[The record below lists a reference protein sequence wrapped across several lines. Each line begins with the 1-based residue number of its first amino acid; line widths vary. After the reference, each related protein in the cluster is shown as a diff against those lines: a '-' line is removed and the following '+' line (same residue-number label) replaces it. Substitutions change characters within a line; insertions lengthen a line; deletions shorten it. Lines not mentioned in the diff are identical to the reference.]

1 MTRSVRRDYDL
12 VTAEVH
18 RKAVENLTEEMALT
32 MVRTSTS
39 PVVYEAKDFSTCF
52 FDTVPEQLGF
62 SGYVL
67 FHIGSSRGGVQA
79 IRELG
84 NDGDLKPGD
93 GFVTNDPRA
102 GGAMHQADVGVIMP
116 MFYKN
121 DELIGWGFAN
131 MHVLDIGG
139 VGVSGYAP
147 GAHDVFEEGLR
158 FPPVKIIKG
167 GRIDKDW
174 ERFIAANVRAPGPV
188 LSDIR
193 SMIAANNV
201 VANQRL
207 NAIVDEFG
215 LDGYRE
221 LCEINKNL
229 SEELLRERITRLP
242 DGVYESADWN
252 EFDGHDGPDQL
263 LDMRAKMTIS
273 GSDMHFDFSG
283 VPQIDAFVNSATHAM
298 HGQTMSGILT
308 TMAYGDFP
316 INAGLWRPVT
326 VDVGEPGTIVNSTD
340 PAPCSNAH
348 SEVGMRA
355 CKLTTELLAQA
366 MSLSD
371 DPEIR
376 GRLTAQGQN
385 GFPAVNLVGKN
396 QFGNTSVVFYV
407 DNAVGSGGG
416 AQTIMDGQDSYGCTT
431 MTGCGMADVET
442 HESLD
447 PVLWL
452 WRRIS
457 PNSGGPGLHRGGQ
470 GIEQGFAFHYTDQ
483 MNGPGFNAV
492 AEVPPR
498 GFGGGYPASSGSY
511 YPIDNTNVAELLAG
525 GKLPTLEHLAG
536 DQRTIRS
543 KVGHLQVGRNDV
555 QVWLSG
561 GGGGVGDPLL
571 RPVELVHKDLIDGYI
586 TDKHAR
592 NAYGVVVDGD
602 DVDREATARLR
613 DEIRA
618 ERIGG
623 TPASAMGI
631 PASTGAAVVRHS
643 NGSGAPH
650 WSCGYCS
657 ADLGPHS
664 GNWRTSAQAVAR
676 EYPVFERYEHLDMH
690 VKQRFEEPGV
700 VLREYYCAACAGV
713 LGIDVTTTALDV
725 LPAAKL
731 ADA

>member
-1 MTRSVRRDYDL
+1 MTIARRDYDL

-18 RKAVENLTEEMALT
+18 RKAVENLTKEMALA

-79 IRELG
+79 IKELG
-84 NDGDLKPGD
+84 EYGDLKPGD

-167 GRIDKDW
+167 GRIDKEW

-207 NAIVDEFG
+207 NSIVDEFG
-215 LDGYRE
+215 LEGYRE

-229 SEELLRERITRLP
+229 SEELLRERISRLP

-263 LDMRAKMTIS
+263 LDMRCRMKIS
-273 GSDMHFDFSG
+273 GSDMHFEFSG

-308 TMAYGDFP
+308 TMVYGDFP
-316 INAGLWRPVT
+316 VNAGLWRPVT

-416 AQTIMDGQDSYGCTT
+416 AQTIMDGQDAYGCTT

-457 PNSGGPGLHRGGQ
+457 PNSGGPGLFRGGQ
-470 GIEQGFAFHYTDQ
+470 AIEQGFAFHYTDQ

-498 GFGGGYPASSGSY
+498 GFGGGYPGSSGNY
-511 YPIDNTNVAELLAG
+511 YPIESTNVAELLTAN
-525 GKLPTLEHLAG
+525 KLPTLDQLQG

-543 KVGHLQVGRNDV
+543 KVGHLQVARDDV

-571 RPVELVHKDLIDGYI
+571 RPVDVVTKDLIDGYI

-592 NAYGVVVDGD
+592 NAYGVIVNGD
-602 DVDREATARLR
+602 IPDLDATTKRR
-613 DEIRA
+613 NEIRA
-618 ERIGG
+618 ERIGA
-623 TPASAMGI
+623 TPRAEMQAPAS
-631 PASTGAAVVRHS
+631 PGAAVGLHS
-643 NGSGAPH
+643 GSAEPR
-650 WSCGYCS
+650 WSCGYCN
-657 ADLGPHS
+657 AGLGPHT
-664 GNWRTSAQAVAR
+664 GNWRTAEDTVAR
-676 EYPVFERYEHLDMH
+676 EYPIFERYEHLDMH

-700 VLREYYCAACAGV
+700 VLREYYCGYCAGV
-713 LGIDVTTTALDV
+713 LGVDVAITDLEL
-725 LPAAKL
+725 LPAPKL
-731 ADA
+731 TNT

>member
-1 MTRSVRRDYDL
+1 MTMMRDYDV

-18 RKAVENLTEEMALT
+18 RKAIENLTKEMALA

-52 FDTVPEQLGF
+52 FDTVPDQLGF

-67 FHIGSSRGGVQA
+67 FHIGSSRGGVRK
-79 IRELG
+79 IMELG
-84 NDGDLKPGD
+84 GVGDLKPGD
-93 GFVTNDPRA
+93 GYITNDPRA

-121 DELIGWGFAN
+121 DELVGWGFAN

-147 GAHDVFEEGLR
+147 GARDVYQEGLR

-167 GRIDKDW
+167 GRIDSEW
-174 ERFIAANVRAPGPV
+174 ARFIGANVRAPAAV

-207 NAIVDEFG
+207 NSIIDEFG

-229 SEELLRERITRLP
+229 SEELLRARISRLP
-242 DGVYESADWN
+242 DGVYTTADWN

-263 LDMRAKMTIS
+263 LDMRLKMTVS
-273 GSDMHFDFSG
+273 GSDLKFEFTG
-283 VPQIDAFVNSATHAM
+283 VPQIDAFVNSASDAM
-298 HGQTMSGILT
+298 AGQTMTAIMVMLV
-308 TMAYGDFP
+308 YGDFP
-316 INAGLWRPVT
+316 VNAGMWRPVT

-355 CKLTTELLAQA
+355 CKLAKETLSQA
-366 MSLSD
+366 MAMSD
-371 DPEIR
+371 DAEIR
-376 GRLTAQGQN
+376 GRLAGQGQD
-385 GFPAVNLVGKN
+385 GFPAVNLFGPN
-396 QFGNTSVVFYV
+396 QFGGTSVVFYV

-416 AQTIMDGQDSYGCTT
+416 AQTIMDGQDAYGATC
-431 MTGCGMADVET
+431 MTGCGIADVET
-442 HESLD
+442 HESMD

-457 PNSGGPGLHRGGQ
+457 PNSGGPGYFRGGQ
-470 GIEQGFAFHYTDQ
+470 GIEQGFTLHYADG
-483 MNGPGFNAV
+483 MAGPGFNAC

-498 GFGGGYPASSGSY
+498 GFGGGYPAASGTY
-511 YPIDNTNVAELLAG
+511 YPVRDTNVADLLGAG
-525 GKLPTLEHLAG
+525 QLPTHETIRG
-536 DQRTIRS
+536 QDVTIRS
-543 KVGHLQVGRNDV
+543 KVGHLVMARHEA

-571 RPVELVHKDLIDGYI
+571 RPAKRVARDFTDGYV
-586 TDKHAR
+586 TAKHIA
-592 NAYGVVVDGD
+592 NAYGVILDAAGEVDAD
-602 DVDREATARLR
+602 ATARR
-613 DEIRA
+613 RGEIRQ
-618 ERIGG
+618 ERIGRAP
-623 TPASAMGI
+623 TAPLRPPASVGVAVTLHEAG
-631 PASTGAAVVRHS
+631 GARE
-643 NGSGAPH
+643 
-650 WSCGYCS
+650 WRCGYCGES
-657 ADLGPHS
+657 FGPAA
-664 GNWRTSAQAVAR
+664 GNWRTAEATVGR
-676 EYPVFERYEHLDMH
+676 EYPIHERYSHLDMF
-690 VKQRFEEPGV
+690 VKERHEEPGV
-700 VLREYYCAACAGV
+700 VLREYYCGSCAGV
-713 LGIDVTTTALDV
+713 LGVDVATSALEVLPSPALD
-725 LPAAKL
+725 A
-731 ADA
+731 

>member
-1 MTRSVRRDYDL
+1 MTVSRDYDV

-18 RKAVENLTEEMALT
+18 RKAMENLTDEMALA

-67 FHIGSSRGGVQA
+67 FHIGSSRGGVRA
-79 IRELG
+79 IQELEQQ
-84 NDGDLKPGD
+84 GDLKPGD
-93 GFVTNDPRA
+93 GFITNDPRL

-121 DELIGWGFAN
+121 DELVGWGFAN

-147 GAHDVFEEGLR
+147 GAHDVYQEGLR
-158 FPPVKIIKG
+158 FPPVKVIKEN
-167 GRIDKDW
+167 RLDTQW
-174 ERFIAANVRAPGPV
+174 ERFIAANVRTPGPV

-207 NAIVDEFG
+207 NAIIDEFG
-215 LDGYRE
+215 MTGYRE

-229 SEELLRERITRLP
+229 SEQLLRERIAKLP
-242 DGVYESADWN
+242 DGVYETADWN

-263 LDMRAKMTIS
+263 LGMRLKMTVR
-273 GSDMHFDFSG
+273 GSDLRFEFSG
-283 VPQIDAFVNSATHAM
+283 VPQIDAFVNSAADAM
-298 HGQTMSGILT
+298 AGQCMSGILV
-308 TMAYGDFP
+308 TMVYGDFP
-316 INAGLWRPVT
+316 VNAGLWRPVE

-355 CKLTTELLAQA
+355 CKLTTEVLSQA
-366 MSLSD
+366 MALSD

-376 GRLTAQGQN
+376 GRLAGQGQN
-385 GFPAVNLVGKN
+385 GFPAVNLVGRN
-396 QFGNTSVVFYV
+396 QYGNTSVVFYT
-407 DNAVGSGGG
+407 DNAIGSGGG
-416 AQTIMDGQDSYGCTT
+416 AQSIMDGQDCYGATT
-431 MTGCGMADVET
+431 MTGCGMSDVET

-457 PNSGGPGLHRGGQ
+457 PNSGGPGLFRGGQ
-470 GIEQGFAFHYTDQ
+470 GIEQAFAIHYTDQ
-483 MNGPGFNAV
+483 MTGPGFSAV

-498 GFGGGYPASSGSY
+498 GFGGGFPAASGNY
-511 YPIDNTNVAELLAG
+511 YAIENTNVRLLIDEGKVPIKERLG
-525 GKLPTLEHLAG
+525 GDERKL
-536 DQRTIRS
+536 RS
-543 KVGHLQVGRNDV
+543 KVGHLVVKRDDV

-561 GGGGVGDPLL
+561 GGGGVGEPLL
-571 RPVELVHKDLIDGYI
+571 RDPGVVAKDLRDGYI

-592 NAYGVVVDGD
+592 NAYGVVVGSDGEPDSEATERRRAELLERRIGAAPTARMSAPDNVGVSVPLRTDGD
-602 DVDREATARLR
+602 RSWA
-613 DEIRA
+613 
-618 ERIGG
+618 
-623 TPASAMGI
+623 
-631 PASTGAAVVRHS
+631 
-643 NGSGAPH
+643 
-650 WSCGYCS
+650 CGYCGAWLGEQS
-657 ADLGPHS
+657 ANWREAERAVLRQHPIHERYADL
-664 GNWRTSAQAVAR
+664 
-676 EYPVFERYEHLDMH
+676 DMY
-690 VKQRFEEPGV
+690 VRQRFEEPGV
-700 VLREYYCAACAGV
+700 VLREYYCAACAGT
-713 LGIDVTTTALDV
+713 LGVDVATTELET
-725 LPAAKL
+725 LPSPSL
-731 ADA
+731 SG

>member
-1 MTRSVRRDYDL
+1 MTTARRDYDL

-18 RKAVENLTEEMALT
+18 RKAVENLTEEMALA

-79 IRELG
+79 IKELG
-84 NDGDLKPGD
+84 EDGDLKPGD

-131 MHVLDIGG
+131 LHVVDIGG
-139 VGVSGYAP
+139 VGISGYAP

-167 GRIDKDW
+167 GRIDKEW

-215 LDGYRE
+215 LEGYRE

-229 SEELLRERITRLP
+229 SEEVLRERISRLP
-242 DGVYESADWN
+242 DGVYETADWN

-263 LDMRAKMTIS
+263 LDMRCRMTIA
-273 GSDMHFDFSG
+273 GDDMRFEYSG

-326 VDVGEPGTIVNSTD
+326 VDVGEPGTIVNSID

-376 GRLTAQGQN
+376 GRLAAQGQN
-385 GFPAVNLVGKN
+385 GFPAVNLVGQN

-416 AQTIMDGQDSYGCTT
+416 AQTIMDGQDAYGCTT
-431 MTGCGMADVET
+431 MTGCGVADVET

-457 PNSGGPGLHRGGQ
+457 PNSGGPGLFRGGQ
-470 GIEQGFAFHYTDQ
+470 AIEQGFAWHYTDQ

-498 GFGGGYPASSGSY
+498 GFGGGYPASSGNY
-511 YPIDNTNVAELLAG
+511 YPIEHTNVAELLAAD
-525 GKLPTLEHLAG
+525 KLPILQRLHG
-536 DQRTIRS
+536 DKRTIRS
-543 KVGHLQVGRNDV
+543 KIGHLQVSRDDV

-571 RPVELVHKDLIDGYI
+571 RPVDTVTKDLIDGYI
-586 TDKHAR
+586 TEKHAR
-592 NAYGVVVDGD
+592 NAYGVVTNGD
-602 DVDREATARLR
+602 TPDIEATTKLR
-613 DEIRA
+613 NEIRT
-618 ERIGG
+618 ERIGN
-623 TPASAMGI
+623 TPKSEMRAPASPGV
-631 PASTGAAVVRHS
+631 AVALYR
-643 NGSGAPH
+643 GSGNEPH
-650 WSCGYCS
+650 WSCGYCA
-657 ADLGPHS
+657 ADLGTNTE
-664 GNWRTSAQAVAR
+664 NWRTAQGTVAR
-676 EYPVFERYEHLDMH
+676 QYPIFERYEHLDMH

-700 VLREYYCAACAGV
+700 VLREYYCSSCAGV
-713 LGIDVTTTALDV
+713 LGVDVATTELDV
-725 LPAAKL
+725 LPEPRLTEA
-731 ADA
+731 